1 MTNFEE
7 TYPEL
12 AKFWLDPANSFT
24 QLAFAKRQECSILY
38 ECWDKVAKRLLNQLW
53 RVNSSKIFHEPVNA
67 EKLNIPDYFEV
78 IKNPTDFSTI
88 KQRLDSNMYHSLQEF
103 LDDIELCF
111 DNCMTYNGEDS
122 QVGKMCNKVRDEFKK
137 LYEQL
142 NVEFYLK
149 A

>member
-88 KQRLDSNMYHSLQEF
+88 KQRLDSNMYHSL
-103 LDDIELCF
+103 
-111 DNCMTYNGEDS
+111 
-122 QVGKMCNKVRDEFKK
+122 
-137 LYEQL
+137 
-142 NVEFYLK
+142 
-149 A
+149 